1 MADGKVF
8 CTKCSKTYK
17 TWQSGKQHYN
27 EVHQPT
33 VSAVCKICQRVF
45 KNRRSRDN
53 HYSQQ
58 HQLSATA
65 MKNTIVPSQTAQN
78 RVPIPENR
86 LPLPGYFPKPEN
98 PGNI

>member
-1 MADGKVF
+1 MLGDGKVF

-33 VSAVCKICQRVF
+33 ISAVCKICQRVF
-45 KNRRSRDN
+45 KNKRSRDN

-58 HQLSATA
+58 HQVSATA
-65 MKNTIVPSQTAQN
+65 LKNTVVPN
-78 RVPIPENR
+78 M
-86 LPLPGYFPKPEN
+86 PKSSTSHRDLTDV
-98 PGNI
+98 